1 MIDDPR
7 GDTGLPPLPPDE
19 LTPLPRQ
26 SPPGPSDAQ
35 PEWLI
40 RDFVWAMLAGL
51 AGALAVGVVV
61 AVVQAFRGGVD
72 ALTGDLGVLVVA
84 TTIGQYGG
92 HGLALVLLAR
102 RRRGGFGALSLR
114 VKPSDGAYILVG
126 VALQLLVALVF
137 SPLSRLV
144 DLGESPQALTELIPD
159 IRGTALRT
167 ALIVSIAFV
176 APLAEEI
183 LFRGIL
189 YRAFE
194 RRWGLGA
201 AMAGSALVF
210 SLFHLAG
217 VTSGDPLRSGILL
230 VPQIFVVGLV
240 LAWLLR
246 RNDRLGVTIFTHA
259 GFNLVAVMALF
270 FAPNLIP

>member
-7 GDTGLPPLPPDE
+7 DGAGLPSLPPDE
-19 LTPLPRQ
+19 LTPLSPQ
-26 SPPGPSDAQ
+26 SPPTPSDAR
-35 PEWLI
+35 PEWLV

-51 AGALAVGVVV
+51 AGALAVGVV
-61 AVVQAFRGGVD
+61 AGVVQALRGGVN
-72 ALTGDLGVLVVA
+72 AAAENLGLLVVA

-92 HGLALVLLAR
+92 HGLALVVLAR

-114 VKPSDGAYILVG
+114 VKPSDGAYLLVG

-144 DLGESPQALTELIPD
+144 DLGESPQALTELIPAVQ
-159 IRGTALRT
+159 GTAVRT

-176 APLAEEI
+176 APLVEEI

-189 YRAFE
+189 YRVFE

-217 VTSGDPLRSGILL
+217 VASSDPLRSAILL

-259 GFNLVAVMALF
+259 GFNLVAVIALF